1 MPKFRSQVTHCY
13 QVTVNNHD
21 FVTRTQTL
29 PAIKPHRKHTLF
41 FTFLL
46 LLLRLLV
53 RLVLKILMQLLLR
66 LLLLLLVRLLVRL
79 SLRLSAYEGH
89 EGYSY
94 RELQSFSSIMAE
106 TCGERGLL
114 VKVSSL
120 IFINSERHI
129 SFSLLLLRR
138 LLVRLLMQLLLRLL
152 LRLLV

>member
-53 RLVLKILMQLLLR
+53 RLVLKLFMQQLLR
-66 LLLLLLVRLLVRL
+66 LLLLLLVRL

-94 RELQSFSSIMAE
+94 RELKSFSSIMAE

-120 IFINSERHI
+120 IFINYERHI
-129 SFSLLLLRR
+129 SFFLLLLLR
-138 LLVRLLMQLLLRLL
+138 L
-152 LRLLV
+152 

>member
-46 LLLRLLV
+46 LLLRL
-53 RLVLKILMQLLLR
+53 VLKILMQLLLR
-66 LLLLLLVRLLVRL
+66 LLLLLLVRLLMRL

-94 RELQSFSSIMAE
+94 RELKSFSSIMAE

-114 VKVSSL
+114 VKVRSL
-120 IFINSERHI
+120 IFINYERHI
-129 SFSLLLLRR
+129 SFSFFLLLLLR

>member
-46 LLLRLLV
+46 LLLRL
-53 RLVLKILMQLLLR
+53 VLKILMQLLLR

-79 SLRLSAYEGH
+79 SLRLSAYERH

-94 RELQSFSSIMAE
+94 RELKSFSSIMAE

-120 IFINSERHI
+120 IFINYERHI
-129 SFSLLLLRR
+129 SFSFFLLLLLR
-138 LLVRLLMQLLLRLL
+138 LLVRLLM
-152 LRLLV
+152 

>member
-46 LLLRLLV
+46 LLLRL
-53 RLVLKILMQLLLR
+53 VLKILMQLLLR
-66 LLLLLLVRLLVRL
+66 LLLLLLVRL
-79 SLRLSAYEGH
+79 SLRLSAYERH

-94 RELQSFSSIMAE
+94 RELKSFSSIMAE

-120 IFINSERHI
+120 IFINYERHI
-129 SFSLLLLRR
+129 SFSFFLLLLLR
-138 LLVRLLMQLLLRLL
+138 LLVRLLM
-152 LRLLV
+152 

>member
-46 LLLRLLV
+46 LLLRLE
-53 RLVLKILMQLLLR
+53 LKILMQLLLR
-66 LLLLLLVRLLVRL
+66 LLLLLLVRLLVPL

-94 RELQSFSSIMAE
+94 RELKSFSSIMAD

-120 IFINSERHI
+120 IFINYERHI
-129 SFSLLLLRR
+129 SFSFFLLLLLR
-138 LLVRLLMQLLLRLL
+138 LLVRLLM
-152 LRLLV
+152 